1 MTDSKIKS
9 CLSLYYNGND
19 SSLYCSGI
27 KIYEFDTLYNIPRCY
42 FNLGVSIDFTNNDM
56 NEISKKDTAYGF
68 STDYDLIGTGK
79 IVNIHEDSIK

>member
-1 MTDSKIKS
+1 
-9 CLSLYYNGND
+9 
-19 SSLYCSGI
+19 
-27 KIYEFDTLYNIPRCY
+27 
-42 FNLGVSIDFTNNDM
+42 M